1 MKSKVIKIIAV
12 VCCVVLFASVA
23 VVPQSIEVEAAE
35 SLSSLKEKL
44 KDAEKDLKDAKAKK
58 DDQDKI
64 RVALEKKIAATQAL
78 INECN
83 KEISKYNSQI
93 SAKQAQIDAQNA
105 KMEADKEQF
114 RKRIRS
120 IYMSGTQSNIQ
131 ILLGAEDFS
140 EFLILAEMT
149 SNLSARDTELINKI
163 NKAVAVIKAQQADIQ
178 VLLDKQADIK
188 KELDAQKR
196 TLDKEV
202 KEVTAVITSINKTI
216 SDIETLM
223 KQTSDKIDSY
233 NTPSTG
239 AGSNVSFSGGF
250 LWPVAGHYYISA
262 GWKSNDSVHKGNHS
276 GIDIAG
282 GGISDKPIRASAD
295 GYVYYSNNTCEHNY
309 RKNSST
315 FCSCGGGYGN
325 WVAIDHGKS
334 AGNGKSYKTLYA
346 HMSKTAVSAGAYVKR
361 GQIIG
366 YVGTTGRSTGPHLH
380 YEIIENGVKKNP
392 LNYSF
397 DK

>member
-12 VCCVVLFASVA
+12 ICCVVLFSTA
-23 VVPQSIEVEAAE
+23 VVMPEPISVNAAG
-35 SLSSLKEKL
+35 STAQEKYNQAQKAL
-44 KDAEKDLKDAKAKK
+44 NDAKAKK
-58 DDQDKI
+58 ASQDKI
-64 RVALEKKIAATQAL
+64 KKALDDKIAATQAL

-114 RKRIRS
+114 RKRIRA

-131 ILLGAEDFS
+131 ILLGAENFS

-163 NKAVAVIKAQQADIQ
+163 NEAVAVIKSEQADIQ
-178 VLLDKQADIK
+178 VLLDKQAEVK
-188 KELDAQKR
+188 KELDAKKK
-196 TLDKEV
+196 TLDSEVREVNEVIDGLKHDIAAAQKIMEDTSKE
-202 KEVTAVITSINKTI
+202 IN
-216 SDIETLM
+216 
-223 KQTSDKIDSY
+223 Q
-233 NTPSTG
+233 
-239 AGSNVSFSGGF
+239 GSSGNKNISFSGGF
-250 LWPVAGHYYISA
+250 TWPVAGHYYISTTFNE
-262 GWKSNDSVHKGNHS
+262 NDSIHKGNHG

-282 GGISDKPIRASAD
+282 GGISGKPIRAAAN
-295 GYVYYSNNTCEHNY
+295 GTVYIMKNACSHNY
-309 RKNSST
+309 GKSKS
-315 FCSCGGGYGN
+315 CGCGGGYGN
-325 WVAIDHGKS
+325 YVAIDHGKNTS
-334 AGNGKSYKTLYA
+334 NGKTYKTLYA
-346 HMSKTAVSAGAYVKR
+346 HMSSTAVSNGQYVKK
-361 GQIIG
+361 GQVIG
-366 YVGTTGRSTGPHLH
+366 YVGSTGWSTGYHLH